1 MKNNSTTLY
10 DTDYYRKQL
19 KAISNNATLALF
31 IMDENQRC
39 VFMNP
44 AAEKLTGFTLAEVS
58 EKPLHDYVHRLY
70 PNGKHYPI
78 EECPIDRVF
87 PQNNQEQGEEL
98 FVHKD
103 GSFYPVSFTASPIRE
118 DGKTVG
124 TIIEVRDITQEKR
137 DREILLERE
146 RLARLTSEVSLAL
159 VQSVSLPEILRSC
172 CESVVKYL
180 DAAFARVWTFDKA
193 ENVLKLQASA
203 GLYTHLDGEHSRIP
217 VGKYKI
223 GQIAAECKPHLTNEV
238 IGDKQVSDQ
247 KWAKR
252 EKMTAFAGYPLIIEN
267 RLVGVIGM
275 FSRSVLSQTELDALA
290 SIANVIALGIE
301 RKQSDEILK
310 SSEEQYRALV
320 EVSPQIVWTA
330 RGDGFITF
338 CNQFWLDYTGFSVEE
353 TQGTGWVNAIQPEHR
368 ERVGQAWQSASETGS
383 WEIEIPFRRATDGEY
398 RWHLAR
404 GLAIHDR
411 AGEIVRW
418 VGVAVDIHERQRL
431 SLERE
436 SLLKAEQDA
445 REESE
450 TIRRLGQLISAEL
463 DLDKVVQAVTDAST
477 ELTGAQF
484 GAFFYNVL
492 NDKGESYML
501 YSLSGVPR
509 QKFENFPM
517 PRATQVFSPTF
528 HGEGTLR
535 SDNITKDP
543 RFGKNPPYHGMPK
556 GHLPVV
562 SYLAVSVVSRSGE
575 VIGGLFF
582 GHSEPG
588 VFSERDERIVEAMA
602 AQAAVAMDNARLYE
616 EAKRERERVE
626 SAAKENERLLIEAQE
641 ASRLKDDFLAVVS
654 HEVRTPL
661 NAILGWSSI
670 LLSTADSNEETRRAV
685 ETINRNARSQ
695 AQIIEDILDISRIVT
710 GKLRLDVQLVQ
721 PDKVIEAAIDSL
733 LHAAEAKNI
742 RLQMLIDPHA
752 GPVSGDPDRL
762 QQIVWNLL
770 SNAVKFTLKGG
781 RVQVRLERV
790 NSHIEITVSDSG
802 QGIAE
807 EFLPHVFDRF
817 RQADSSSSRK
827 HGGLGLGL
835 SIVKQ
840 LVEMHGGGIRA
851 ESAGV
856 GQGST
861 FTVSLPVA
869 VANSAKINESVE
881 RVHPA
886 RNSGSRIAFDCPPN
900 LKNLRVLA
908 VDDEKDSRDLLK
920 NILEQCEADVVTV
933 GSAEEAMRILPEFD
947 PHILV
952 SDIGMPEEDGYSLI
966 QKIRER
972 EKKEKLK
979 RIPAV
984 ALTAYARVEDRMKA
998 LSAGFQMHVPKPVEP
1013 AELAAVIASLVVF
1026 REQ

>member
-1 MKNNSTTLY
+1 MKKNT
-10 DTDYYRKQL
+10 DTHYSNDYYRKQL
-19 KAISNNATLALF
+19 EAISNNATLALF
-31 IMDENQRC
+31 IMNEEQRC

-44 AAEKLTGFTLAEVS
+44 AAENLTGFTLEEVGD
-58 EKPLHDYVHRLY
+58 KPLHDYVHRLR
-70 PNGKHYPI
+70 PDGTHYPL

-87 PQNNQEQGEEL
+87 PQNYQEQGEEV

-103 GSFYPVSFTASPIRE
+103 GSFYPVAFTASPIRE
-118 DGKTVG
+118 GEKTVG
-124 TIIEVRDITQEKR
+124 TIIEVRNITEEKR
-137 DREILLERE
+137 DKEILLERE

-159 VQSVSLPEILRSC
+159 VQSVSLPEILQSC
-172 CESVVKYL
+172 CEAVVKHL
-180 DAAFARVWTFDKA
+180 NAAFARVWTFDNT
-193 ENVLKLQASA
+193 ENVLQLQASA
-203 GLYTHLDGEHSRIP
+203 GIYMHLDGEHSRIP

-223 GQIAAECKPHLTNEV
+223 GQIAADRKPHLTNEV
-238 IGDKQVSDQ
+238 IGDPQVSNQ
-247 KWAKR
+247 EWAKR
-252 EKMTAFAGYPLIIEN
+252 EKMTAFAGYPLIVEN

-275 FSRSVLSQTELDALA
+275 FSRSVLSHTELDALA
-290 SIANVIALGIE
+290 SVANVVALGIE

-330 RGDGFITF
+330 GGDGFITF
-338 CNQFWLDYTGFSVEE
+338 CNQYWLDYTGLTPEE
-353 TQGTGWVNAIQPEHR
+353 SRGTGWTEAIHPDHR
-368 ERVGQAWQSASETGS
+368 ERVKQAWIEAAQRGN
-383 WEIEIPFRRATDGEY
+383 WEMEMPFRRAADGEY

-404 GLAIHDR
+404 GLAIRDET
-411 AGEIVRW
+411 GEIARW
-418 VGVAVDIHERQRL
+418 VGVAVDIHERQQL
-431 SLERE
+431 AVERE
-436 SLLKAEQDA
+436 NLLKAEQDA

-492 NDKGESYML
+492 NAQGESYML

-509 QKFENFPM
+509 EKFENFPM

-535 SDNITKDP
+535 SDDITKDA

-582 GHSEPG
+582 GHSELG

-616 EAKRERERVE
+616 EAKRERERAE
-626 SAAKENERLLIEAQE
+626 RAAAENERLLNEAQE

-670 LLSTADSNEETRRAV
+670 LLSNGDGTEETRRAV

-721 PDKVIEAAIDSL
+721 PGKVIEAAIDSL
-733 LHAAEAKNI
+733 LHAAESKNI

-762 QQIVWNLL
+762 QQIVWNLV
-770 SNAVKFTLKGG
+770 SNAVKFTPKGG
-781 RVQVRLERV
+781 RVQVRLERI
-790 NSHIEITVSDSG
+790 NSHLEIVVSDSG

-807 EFLPHVFDRF
+807 EFLPQVFDRF
-817 RQADSSSSRK
+817 RQADSSSSRA

-840 LVEMHGGGIRA
+840 LVEMHGGSIRA
-851 ESAGV
+851 ESPGIGHGAA
-856 GQGST
+856 
-861 FTVSLPVA
+861 FTVALPVT
-869 VANSAKINESVE
+869 VANSSKINESVE

-886 RNSGSRIAFDCPPN
+886 ANSGRIAFDCPPN

-933 GSAEEAMRILPEFD
+933 GSAEEAMLILPEFN

-952 SDIGMPEEDGYSLI
+952 SDIGMPGEDGYSLI
-966 QKIRER
+966 RKIRKR
-972 EKKEKLK
+972 EKSEKMK
-979 RIPAV
+979 RLPAV

-1013 AELAAVIASLVVF
+1013 AELAAVIASLVEF
-1026 REQ
+1026 ETL

>member
-1 MKNNSTTLY
+1 MMDNSKTHY
-10 DTDYYRKQL
+10 NIDYYRKQL
-19 KAISNNATLALF
+19 EAISNNATLAIF
-31 IMDENQRC
+31 IMNEAQHC

-44 AAEKLTGFTLAEVS
+44 AAEKLTGFTLAEVADN
-58 EKPLHDYVHRLY
+58 PLHNYVHRLY
-70 PNGKHYPI
+70 PDGRHYPI

-87 PQNNQEQGEEL
+87 PENNQEQGEEL

-103 GSFYPVSFTASPIRE
+103 GSFYPVAFTASPVRE
-118 DGKTVG
+118 GKKTVG
-124 TIIEVRDITQEKR
+124 TIIEVRNITEEKR
-137 DREILLERE
+137 DKEILLERE

-159 VQSVSLPEILRSC
+159 VQSVSLPQILHTC

-180 DAAFARVWTFDKA
+180 GAAFARVWTFDKT

-203 GLYTHLDGEHSRIP
+203 GLYTHLDGEHSRIR

-223 GQIAAECKPHLTNEV
+223 GRIAAERQPHLTNEV

-247 KWAKR
+247 EWAKR
-252 EKMTAFAGYPLIIEN
+252 EKMTAFAGYPLIVEN

-275 FSRSVLSQTELDALA
+275 FSRNVLSQSELDALA

-310 SSEEQYRALV
+310 ESEEQYRALV

-338 CNQFWLDYTGFSVEE
+338 CNQYWLDYTGLSVNE
-353 TQGTGWVNAIQPEHR
+353 TLGSGWVDAIHPEHR
-368 ERVGQAWQSASETGS
+368 ERVKQAWLDAGQRGS
-383 WEIEIPFRRATDGEY
+383 WELEIPFRRAADGEY

-404 GLAIHDR
+404 GLATRDKT
-411 AGEIVRW
+411 GEITRW
-418 VGVAVDIHERQRL
+418 VGVAVDIHERQQL
-431 SLERE
+431 ALERE
-436 SLLKAEQDA
+436 NLLTAEQDA

-492 NDKGESYML
+492 NAQGESYML

-509 QKFENFPM
+509 EKFSNFPM

-582 GHSEPG
+582 GHSESG

-626 SAAKENERLLIEAQE
+626 AAAKENERLLVEAQE

-670 LLSTADSNEETRRAV
+670 LLSTADSSEETRRAV

-721 PDKVIEAAIDSL
+721 PGKVIEAAVDSL
-733 LHAAEAKNI
+733 LHAAESKNI

-762 QQIVWNLL
+762 QQIVWNLI
-770 SNAVKFTLKGG
+770 SNAVKFTPKGG
-781 RVQVRLERV
+781 RVQVRLERI
-790 NSHIEITVSDSG
+790 NSHLEIVVSDSG
-802 QGIAE
+802 QGIAA

-817 RQADSSSSRK
+817 RQADASSSRT

-840 LVEMHGGGIRA
+840 LVEMHGGSIRA
-851 ESAGV
+851 ESAGI
-856 GQGST
+856 GQGAA
-861 FTVSLPVA
+861 FTVALPVT
-869 VANSAKINESVE
+869 VANSSKINESVE

-886 RNSGSRIAFDCPPN
+886 ANSGSRIAFDCPPN

-920 NILEQCEADVVTV
+920 NILEQCEAEVLTV
-933 GSAEEAMRILPEFD
+933 GSAEEAMQILPEFE
-947 PHILV
+947 PHILI
-952 SDIGMPEEDGYSLI
+952 SDIGMPGEDGYSLI
-966 QKIRER
+966 KKVRKR
-972 EKKEKLK
+972 EKSEKLK
-979 RIPAV
+979 RLPAV

-1013 AELAAVIASLVVF
+1013 AELAAVIASLVEF
-1026 REQ
+1026 GE